1 MVKKKALGK
10 GLKALIDDDF
20 LMKKERY
27 ALIDIDRIKENPLQ
41 PRKKFDEEKI
51 KELASSIKERGVL
64 QPIVVVKSNDD
75 FLLVVGERRLRAS
88 KLAGLKKIPAIIREF
103 EEKDLLINAV
113 LENLQRENLNPVE
126 ISDALF
132 EMNKKMNMTQEEIGK
147 LLGIDRATVS
157 NFIRLQNLAKE
168 AKEALIA
175 GKITLGHAKVLLQ
188 LENKDKEPSIVKE
201 IISRK
206 LSVRELEK
214 LIKGEKK
221 RKKGEKE
228 EDLYFKALEDELKTY
243 VGTGV
248 KIKKKRKGGEIV
260 FIFKNDDD
268 LISFI
273 NKLKE
278 K

>member
-1 MVKKKALGK
+1 VVKKKALGK

-64 QPIVVVKSNDD
+64 QPIVVVKSKDD

-113 LENLQRENLNPVE
+113 LENLQREDLNPIE
-126 ISDALF
+126 ISNALF
-132 EMNKKMNMTQEEIGK
+132 EMNKKMNMKQEEIGK

-157 NFIRLQNLAKE
+157 NFIRLQNLGKE
-168 AKEALIA
+168 TKEALIA

-188 LENKDKEPSIVKE
+188 LENKNKESSMVKE
-201 IISRK
+201 IINRN

-221 RKKGEKE
+221 KKRSKKE
-228 EDLYFKALEDELKTY
+228 DDLYFKALEDELKSY

-248 KIKKKRKGGEIV
+248 KIKKKRRGGEIV
-260 FIFKNDDD
+260 FKFGTDEA
-268 LISFI
+268 LISFV
-273 NKLKE
+273 NKFKE
-278 K
+278 T

>member
-64 QPIVVVKSNDD
+64 QPIVVVKSKDD

-113 LENLQRENLNPVE
+113 LENLQREDLNPIE
-126 ISDALF
+126 ISNALF
-132 EMNKKMNMTQEEIGK
+132 EMNKKMNMKQEEIGK

-157 NFIRLQNLAKE
+157 NFIRLQNLGKE
-168 AKEALIA
+168 TKEALIA

-188 LENKDKEPSIVKE
+188 LENKNKESSMVKE
-201 IISRK
+201 IINRN

-221 RKKGEKE
+221 KKRSKKE
-228 EDLYFKALEDELKTY
+228 DDLYFKALEDELKSY

-248 KIKKKRKGGEIV
+248 KIKKKRRGGEIV
-260 FIFKNDDD
+260 FKFGTDEA
-268 LISFI
+268 LISFV
-273 NKLKE
+273 NKFKE
-278 K
+278 T

>member
-1 MVKKKALGK
+1 VVKKKALGK